1 MAILRTLFVAASVLC
16 LTTGYELKAEYNASN
31 FFDDGSFRFYN
42 GWDQFTQGMALYVSK
57 EEATSLGLAR
67 IDDGKVH
74 LGVDTTQ
81 VLPPQEPGEGYGR
94 KSVRLEGV
102 QTFDNGLFIADFEHL
117 PSGCG
122 MWPAFWLLHDTGH
135 QEEWYSEFDII
146 EGVSMNSR
154 NSLSLHT
161 GHTPC
166 KMRDNGGS
174 GETRPDLECME
185 HRDCGVN
192 GPEGS
197 FGQAFNDN
205 RGGIWAAQVEDDGIK
220 AWFFPRGHEPSGW
233 DSANPDPNTWGT
245 PVMNFV
251 GDGCDIRN
259 TFKKMKIIIN
269 ITFCGSM
276 AGGNAWSGY
285 THCAAETHD
294 ESCAHFV
301 ATNPDKFNEVYY
313 LINSVR
319 VYQNDAGAGYQD
331 NSLLPSLPRTSMTS
345 SKDERLSA
353 MTAEQSPL
361 PAVTTTIITTT
372 KIITLPATLT
382 HGSGYVPYSSSVSA
396 TAPTT
401 FEVLY
406 GAAPTVVTVTTVI
419 TSTKVMT
426 LPATLTGGNNM
437 TPYDPSASSTTLIT
451 FHNKRLLLTASEAAP
466 VLEAS
471 SATFTKPVGT
481 HTGGKYYSG
490 YDPSAT
496 STSAKP
502 TGTRIGGI
510 TNYTTVQT
518 PRASSTKP
526 IGTTMEGVTNYTT
539 VTASAAA

>member
-1 MAILRTLFVAASVLC
+1 
-16 LTTGYELKAEYNASN
+16 
-31 FFDDGSFRFYN
+31 
-42 GWDQFTQGMALYVSK
+42 
-57 EEATSLGLAR
+57 
-67 IDDGKVH
+67 
-74 LGVDTTQ
+74 
-81 VLPPQEPGEGYGR
+81 
-94 KSVRLEGV
+94 
-102 QTFDNGLFIADFEHL
+102 
-117 PSGCG
+117 
-122 MWPAFWLLHDTGH
+122 
-135 QEEWYSEFDII
+135 
-146 EGVSMNSR
+146 
-154 NSLSLHT
+154 
-161 GHTPC
+161 
-166 KMRDNGGS
+166 
-174 GETRPDLECME
+174 
-185 HRDCGVN
+185 
-192 GPEGS
+192 
-197 FGQAFNDN
+197 
-205 RGGIWAAQVEDDGIK
+205 
-220 AWFFPRGHEPSGW
+220 
-233 DSANPDPNTWGT
+233 
-245 PVMNFV
+245 
-251 GDGCDIRN
+251 
-259 TFKKMKIIIN
+259 
-269 ITFCGSM
+269 M

-294 ESCAHFV
+294 ESCTHFV

-466 VLEAS
+466 ALEAS

-526 IGTTMEGVTNYTT
+526 IGTTMDGVTNYTT
-539 VTASAAA
+539 VTASAVA